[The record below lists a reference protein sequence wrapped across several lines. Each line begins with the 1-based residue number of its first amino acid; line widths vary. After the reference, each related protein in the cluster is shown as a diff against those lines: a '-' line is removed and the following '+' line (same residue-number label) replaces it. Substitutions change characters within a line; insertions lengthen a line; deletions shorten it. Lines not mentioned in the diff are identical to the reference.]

1 METAAKRRWKMH
13 IPKFAFTTDNAA
25 MIAMTGHF
33 KYLKGEFIGMDAV
46 PFARMDIR
54 V

>member
-1 METAAKRRWKMH
+1 
-13 IPKFAFTTDNAA
+13 